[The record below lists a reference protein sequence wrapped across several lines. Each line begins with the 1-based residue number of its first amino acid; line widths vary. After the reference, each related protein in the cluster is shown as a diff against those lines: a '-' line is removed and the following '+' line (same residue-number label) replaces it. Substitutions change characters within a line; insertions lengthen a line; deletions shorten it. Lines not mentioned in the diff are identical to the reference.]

1 VNASSDEL
9 IAIGTQVAQNQ
20 NSGNNAY
27 TISAGQM
34 TLLYNNYN
42 NVSSDSSANF
52 NADYNI
58 AIGYQALM
66 NNNNNISNIGIGV
79 SSAVSSNNIAIG
91 NNANANLSAPSTSN
105 VNNTGVVLYG
115 SNNIIIGNGSSIQ
128 TIILLST
135 DQQQNHPT
143 AECDGNI
150 INDRGMRR

>member
-91 NNANANLSAPSTSN
+91 NNANANLSAPSISN
-105 VNNTGVVLYG
+105 VNNTDVVLYG

-135 DQQQNHPT
+135 DQQQNHTT